1 MLSNFLSYFQ
11 YSISS
16 YFKADRKFTVLKDR
30 IYSSFLKTLN
40 RNDSNHS
47 SRLFEAF
54 LLLKQWTVTHFE
66 DKNINY
72 LFCFVF

>member
-1 MLSNFLSYFQ
+1 MSCPLPGLAIVAWSTSVIYAVEFLSYFQ

-54 LLLKQWTVTHFE
+54 LLLKQ
-66 DKNINY
+66 
-72 LFCFVF
+72 